1 MDTGHEPYELEMVF
15 IFAELTLRVY
25 ALLVYPHVSVVFH
38 GSLLEK
44 CSKRSGSDCPVQTNL
59 IMLLGSICHF

>member
-1 MDTGHEPYELEMVF
+1 MDTGHEPYELEMDF

-44 CSKRSGSDCPVQTNL
+44 CSKRSSCGCPVQTKL